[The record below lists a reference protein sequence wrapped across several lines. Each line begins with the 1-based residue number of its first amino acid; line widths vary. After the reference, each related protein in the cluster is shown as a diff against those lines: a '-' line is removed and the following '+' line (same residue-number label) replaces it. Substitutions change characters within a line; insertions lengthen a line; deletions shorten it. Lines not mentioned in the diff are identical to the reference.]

1 LEKIIQYN
9 AYLTNRNLENE
20 AEKGVQMLSKDADAM
35 TFWD

>member
-20 AEKGVQMLSKDADAM
+20 VEKGVQML
-35 TFWD
+35 